1 MIKKKRLLFEL
12 HRKIKK
18 LKNIYL
24 KKANTYRRLNTAND
38 IIVIGSGTVATMSLI
53 MSLSIV
59 GSPLIIVSLVASGIS
74 TVSSAF
80 SRATKIQLK
89 HELFKTAYLSLA
101 DLQREIHL
109 TITKTLTEREIDMVI
124 ADISDR
130 IGLVTQAVTVVSI
143 SSKDLTISPTRHEFI
158 N

>member
-18 LKNIYL
+18 LKTIYL

-38 IIVIGSGTVATMSLI
+38 VIVIGSGTIATTSLI
-53 MSLSIV
+53 MSFSMI
-59 GSPLIIVSLVASGIS
+59 GSPLLIVSLVASSVS
-74 TVSSAF
+74 TISSAL

-101 DLQREIHL
+101 DLEREIKL

-124 ADISDR
+124 TDISDR
-130 IGLVTQAVTVVSI
+130 IGLVIQAVPIVSI
-143 SSKDLTISPTRHEFI
+143 SSKDLTISPQA
-158 N
+158 